1 MWFKQLLSRIFH
13 RDFTTRMPTAEER
26 AEVDRVIAERHA
38 NGQVVASWTSDCA
51 EWERTYMELF
61 GGTYGRH
68 MCCDGAVSGLACSQR
83 RYACVGHY
91 GVCCSR
97 C

>member
-1 MWFKQLLSRIFH
+1 MWFRKLLSAILR
-13 RDFTTRMPTAEER
+13 RDFTTRVPTPAQR

-51 EWERTYMELF
+51 EWERTFLEVF
-61 GGTYGRH
+61 GGVH
-68 MCCDGAVSGLACSQR
+68 MCCDGAVSSVSCANR